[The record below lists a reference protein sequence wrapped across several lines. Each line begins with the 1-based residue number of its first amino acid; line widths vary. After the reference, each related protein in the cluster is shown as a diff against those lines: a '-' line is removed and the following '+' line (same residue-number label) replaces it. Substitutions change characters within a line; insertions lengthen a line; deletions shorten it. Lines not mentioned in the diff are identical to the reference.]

1 MRIYRFEE
9 IDSTN
14 KFLREKEDVL
24 EKDIA
29 IAKTQTLGRGR
40 RGNKWVST
48 EGAALFSFVLK
59 HDVEIPE
66 EEYMKLP
73 LLIGYSL
80 LHSLKKIENLDYKF
94 KWTNDLFLDEKKISG
109 ILVEKIGDKY
119 IIGIGLN
126 INNLNLEEAK
136 NIAISLK
143 EKTNKDYDLD
153 EIILTVVKD
162 FFHNFKEFKKG
173 KWKEIL
179 EKINKVNYLYG
190 KRIDII
196 TFNKKENGIAGD
208 ILEDGTLEVFIGN
221 EIKRYNIGSIH
232 ISKN

>member
-1 MRIYRFEE
+1 MRIYKFDE

-14 KFLREKEDVL
+14 KFLREKDDVIEGDL
-24 EKDIA
+24 V
-29 IAKTQTLGRGR
+29 IAKVQTLGRGR

-59 HDVEIPE
+59 HDIEIPE
-66 EEYMKLP
+66 EEYMKLS

-80 LHSLKKIENLDYKF
+80 LYSLKKIENLDYKF
-94 KWTNDLFLDEKKISG
+94 KWTNDLYLDEKKISG
-109 ILVEKIGDKY
+109 ILVEKIRDNY

-136 NIAISLK
+136 SIAIS
-143 EKTNKDYDLD
+143 
-153 EIILTVVKD
+153 TVVED
-162 FFHNFKEFKKG
+162 FYNNFQEFKKG

-190 KRIDII
+190 KRINIV
-196 TFNKKENGIAGD
+196 TFDKEESGIAGD
-208 ILEDGTLEVFIGN
+208 ILEDGMLEVFIGD
-221 EIKRYNIGSIH
+221 EIKKYNIGSIH
-232 ISKN
+232 ISKK